1 MNGWPTSHDLGCRL
15 EARVLQSLFAVDLE
29 RAHFVSEWKRV
40 MKIFAWIVCFTVIF
54 PFLAQAQG
62 PIKKA
67 EQVNLQ
73 QAIQIALRHHPSIAA
88 ASGTLRANESRIGQ
102 AKSNYYPQ
110 VNWQTNYSR
119 SSPFASA
126 STRYSSG
133 EYDAYSSNLNLTQNI
148 YDFGKTSSQVEIAN
162 LNTNASQQDLDNVKS
177 QIVLAVKQTYY
188 SLLQA
193 LKNRDVALETV
204 QSFQQHL
211 DQAKGFFEVGVKPKF
226 DVTKAEVDLSGAK
239 LALIRAE
246 NTVRIARVNLN
257 NAIGVPA
264 APEFTLEN
272 NLLYEKYE
280 IRFDE
285 ALKQAY
291 DNRPDL
297 RSLILREASANQSVE
312 LAKTGN
318 YPYVTGNA
326 TWGYGGSEFPLSD
339 GWNVG
344 AFLNVPIFSGF
355 LVKNQVSE
363 AKANLDVVKSN
374 EELLKQQVRLEVE
387 QALSNMIEAEERIVT
402 AQLAIRQAEDNLE
415 LANGRYATG
424 VGNPIE
430 VTDALVAVSAAK
442 IAYISA
448 LTDYKTAQAS
458 LEKAMGL
465 K

>member
-1 MNGWPTSHDLGCRL
+1 MKYFVWIIC
-15 EARVLQSLFAVDLE
+15 FAL
-29 RAHFVSEWKRV
+29 
-40 MKIFAWIVCFTVIF
+40 IF
-54 PFLAQAQG
+54 PILAEAQQ

-67 EQVNLQ
+67 EQLNLQ
-73 QAIQIALRHHPSIAA
+73 QAIQIALKYHPSIAA
-88 ASGTLRANESRIGQ
+88 ATGTVRANENRIGQ
-102 AKSNYYPQ
+102 ARSNYYPQ

-126 STRYSSG
+126 TGSG
-133 EYDAYSSNLNLTQNI
+133 IYDKYSSNLNLTQNI

-162 LNTNASQQDLDNVKS
+162 LNTNASEQDLDNTKS
-177 QIVLAVKQTYY
+177 QVVLGVKQTYY
-188 SLLQA
+188 ALLQA

-204 QSFQQHL
+204 RQFQDHL

-226 DVTKAEVDLSGAK
+226 DVTKAEVDLSNAK
-239 LALIRAE
+239 LALIRSE

-272 NLLYEKYE
+272 NLIYERYE
-280 IRFDE
+280 IRFEE

-291 DNRPDL
+291 ENRPDL
-297 RSLILREASANQSVE
+297 RSLMLREASANQSIE

-318 YPYVTGNA
+318 YPYVTGSA
-326 TWGYGGSEFPLSD
+326 SWGYGGNEFPLGD

-344 AFLNVPIFSGF
+344 AFLNVPVFSGF
-355 LVKNQVSE
+355 LVKNQISE

-387 QALSNMIEAEERIVT
+387 QAYSNMIEAEERIVT
-402 AQLAIRQAEDNLE
+402 ARLTIKQAEDNLE

-424 VGNPIE
+424 VGNSIE
-430 VTDALVAVSAAK
+430 ITDALVAVSVAK
-442 IAYISA
+442 ISYISA
-448 LTDYKTAQAS
+448 LTDYKTAQAN
-458 LEKAMGL
+458 LEKAMGM

>member
-1 MNGWPTSHDLGCRL
+1 M
-15 EARVLQSLFAVDLE
+15 FAVCLE
-29 RAHFVSEWKRV
+29 RAQSFSERKRV
-40 MKIFAWIVCFTVIF
+40 MKKLLSIFCFTLIF

-62 PIKKA
+62 PIKMN
-67 EQVNLQ
+67 EQLDLR
-73 QAIQIALRHHPSIAA
+73 QAIQIALRYHPSIAA
-88 ASGTLRANESRIGQ
+88 ASGTVRVNESRIGQ
-102 AKSNYYPQ
+102 ARSNYYPQ

-126 STRYSSG
+126 STRFNSG

-162 LNTNASQQDLDNVKS
+162 LNTNASQQDLDNVKG

-193 LKNRDVALETV
+193 MKNRDVARETV

-264 APEFTLEN
+264 APAFSLEN
-272 NLLYEKYE
+272 NLLYEKYDIVFE
-280 IRFDE
+280 E
-285 ALKQAY
+285 ALMQAY

-297 RSLILREASANQSVE
+297 RSLMLKEASANQSVE

-326 TWGYGGSEFPLSD
+326 SWGYGGNEFPLSD

-344 AFLNVPIFSGF
+344 AFLNVPVFSGF
-355 LVKNQVSE
+355 LVKNQISE

-374 EELLKQQVRLEVE
+374 EALLKQQVRLEVE
-387 QALSNMIEAEERIVT
+387 QACSNMIEAEERIVT

-458 LEKAMGL
+458 LEKAMGM

>member
-1 MNGWPTSHDLGCRL
+1 MKNFVWIIC
-15 EARVLQSLFAVDLE
+15 FAL
-29 RAHFVSEWKRV
+29 
-40 MKIFAWIVCFTVIF
+40 IF
-54 PFLAQAQG
+54 PFLAEAQE

-67 EQVNLQ
+67 EQLNLQ
-73 QAIQIALRHHPSIAA
+73 QAILIALKYHPSIAA
-88 ASGTLRANESRIGQ
+88 ATGTVRANESRIGQ
-102 AKSNYYPQ
+102 ARSNYYPQ

-126 STRYSSG
+126 TTRFGSG
-133 EYDAYSSNLNLTQNI
+133 IYDQYSSNLNLTQNI

-162 LNTNASQQDLDNVKS
+162 LNTNASEQDLDNTRS
-177 QIVLAVKQTYY
+177 QVVLGVKQTYY
-188 SLLQA
+188 GLLQA

-204 QSFQQHL
+204 RQFQDHL
-211 DQAKGFFEVGVKPKF
+211 DQALGFFEVGVKPKF
-226 DVTKAEVDLSGAK
+226 DVTKAEVDLSNAK
-239 LALIRAE
+239 LALIRSE

-272 NLLYEKYE
+272 NLIYERYE
-280 IRFDE
+280 IRFEE

-291 DNRPDL
+291 ENRPDL
-297 RSLILREASANQSVE
+297 RSLMLREASANQSIE

-318 YPYVTGNA
+318 YPYVTGSA
-326 TWGYGGSEFPLSD
+326 SWGYGGNEFPLGD

-344 AFLNVPIFSGF
+344 AFLNVPVFSGF
-355 LVKNQVSE
+355 LVKNQISE

-387 QALSNMIEAEERIVT
+387 QAYSNMIEAEERIVT
-402 AQLAIRQAEDNLE
+402 ARLTIKQAEDNLE

-424 VGNPIE
+424 VGNSIE
-430 VTDALVAVSAAK
+430 ITDALVAVSVAK
-442 IAYISA
+442 ISYISA
-448 LTDYKTAQAS
+448 LTDYKTAQAN
-458 LEKAMGL
+458 LEKAMGM

>member
-1 MNGWPTSHDLGCRL
+1 MLCP
-15 EARVLQSLFAVDLE
+15 A
-29 RAHFVSEWKRV
+29 
-40 MKIFAWIVCFTVIF
+40 
-54 PFLAQAQG
+54 LAAAQG
-62 PIKKA
+62 PIKKN
-67 EQVNLQ
+67 ELVDLRR
-73 QAIQIALRHHPSIAA
+73 AIQIALQYHPSIAA
-88 ASGTLRANESRIGQ
+88 ASSTVRVNESRIGQ

-110 VNWQTNYSR
+110 VNWQSNYSKIY
-119 SSPFASA
+119 PFAS
-126 STRYSSG
+126 SSSRLTG
-133 EYDAYSSNLNLTQNI
+133 GNTYDLYTTNLNLSQI
-148 YDFGKTSSQVEIAN
+148 LLDFGKRSSQVEIAS
-162 LNTNASQQDLDNVKS
+162 LNTNASQQDLDNVQS
-177 QIVLAVKQTYY
+177 QIVLGVKQTYY
-188 SLLQA
+188 ALLQA

-226 DVTKAEVDLSGAK
+226 DVTKAEVDLSNAK
-239 LALIRAE
+239 LALIRTE
-246 NTVRIARVNLN
+246 NTARIARVNLN

-264 APEFTLEN
+264 APEFNLEN

-280 IRFDE
+280 IKFEE

-297 RSLILREASANQSVE
+297 RSLILKEAAANQSIE

-326 TWGYGGSEFPLSD
+326 SWGYDGTQFPLDD

-344 AFLNVPIFSGF
+344 AFLNIPIFSGF
-355 LVKNQVSE
+355 LVKNQIAE
-363 AKANLDVVKSN
+363 AKANLDVAKSN
-374 EELLKQQVRLEVE
+374 EELLRQQVRLEVE
-387 QALSNMIEAEERIVT
+387 QAYSNMIEAAERIVT
-402 AQLAIRQAEDNLE
+402 AQLTIRQAEDNLE

-442 IAYISA
+442 ISYISA

-458 LEKAMGL
+458 LEKAMGM

>member
-1 MNGWPTSHDLGCRL
+1 
-15 EARVLQSLFAVDLE
+15 
-29 RAHFVSEWKRV
+29 
-40 MKIFAWIVCFTVIF
+40 MKKLMCIICLTLMF
-54 PFLAQAQG
+54 PLVAQAQG
-62 PIKKA
+62 PIKKN
-67 EQVNLQ
+67 ERIDLQ
-73 QAIQIALRHHPSIAA
+73 QAIQIALRYHPSIAA
-88 ASGTLRANESRIGQ
+88 ASSTVRANESRIGQ

-126 STRYSSG
+126 STRFSSG

-177 QIVLAVKQTYY
+177 LIVLAVKQTYY

-264 APEFTLEN
+264 APVFTLEN
-272 NLLYEKYE
+272 NLLYEKYD

-285 ALKQAY
+285 ALEQAY

-297 RSLILREASANQSVE
+297 RSLMLREASANQSVE

-424 VGNPIE
+424 VGNSIE
-430 VTDALVAVSAAK
+430 ITDALVAVSAAK
-442 IAYISA
+442 IAHISA